1 MPLLLAK
8 GQVPPLLSSATE
20 VVYGE
25 SVGTFRTLF
34 GLSKESEIQVLLKK
48 VPEEAVCT
56 YIYLPVCLLSN
67 IPLFL
72 Y

>member
-8 GQVPPLLSSATE
+8 GQVPPLLSSPTE
-20 VVYGE
+20 VIYGHG
-25 SVGTFRTLF
+25 VGTFRALF
-34 GLSKESEIQVLLKK
+34 GLSKGSEIQVR
-48 VPEEAVCT
+48 EEAVCT